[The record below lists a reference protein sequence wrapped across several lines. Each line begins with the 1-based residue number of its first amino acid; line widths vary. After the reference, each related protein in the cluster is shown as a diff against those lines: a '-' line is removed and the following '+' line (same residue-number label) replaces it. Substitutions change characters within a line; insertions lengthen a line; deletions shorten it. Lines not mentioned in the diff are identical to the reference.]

1 VKDKKNVPN
10 LNNDPLKSIGENT
23 QPKDVKTSKEEV
35 PDWLKGN
42 FSDDISGK
50 AEKEKPKK
58 EEKKQVLTDEK
69 ISSTTSIS

>member
-1 VKDKKNVPN
+1 VVKAPPSAPS

-42 FSDDISGK
+42 FSDDIQGK
-50 AEKEKPKK
+50 LKK
-58 EEKKQVLTDEK
+58 KNLKKK
-69 ISSTTSIS
+69 KKSKY